1 MSGFDENDWISKR
14 KVYKGKLT
22 LSYFI
27 DGISNGDRKILSEA
41 ITLIESEREQDKQI
55 SSELIENCLAKSGN
69 SIRIGVTGVPGVGK
83 STFIETIGLHFIAKG
98 NKVAVLSIDPSSLT
112 TKGSILGDKTRMEL
126 LSKSNSAFIR
136 PSSAGK
142 QLGGIAK
149 HTKEA
154 MILCEAAGF
163 DVILIETVGVGQSET
178 MIYNLVD
185 FFLLLMLA
193 GAGDELQG
201 IKRGIIE
208 VSDAIVITKSDG
220 DNIRNAKMAVNAYK
234 SALHYFPLKNAN
246 WTPKVLDYS
255 FTNKESVEKVY
266 KLINDYFSNKDFILE
281 KRKQQ
286 EKDWMIEHLKNLIL
300 DEIDR
305 IDKLQF
311 NQIVS
316 DLNDNKTNAFKAAQ
330 KLYNILRNNEK
341 NGF

>member
-1 MSGFDENDWISKR
+1 
-14 KVYKGKLT
+14 
-22 LSYFI
+22 
-27 DGISNGDRKILSEA
+27 
-41 ITLIESEREQDKQI
+41 
-55 SSELIENCLAKSGN
+55 
-69 SIRIGVTGVPGVGK
+69 
-83 STFIETIGLHFIAKG
+83 
-98 NKVAVLSIDPSSLT
+98 
-112 TKGSILGDKTRMEL
+112 
-126 LSKSNSAFIR
+126 
-136 PSSAGK
+136 
-142 QLGGIAK
+142 
-149 HTKEA
+149 

-178 MIYNLVD
+178 MMYNLVD

-220 DNIRNAKMAVNAYK
+220 DNIKNAKMAVNSYK

-266 KLINDYFSNKDFILE
+266 KLIYDYFSKKDFILE
-281 KRKQQ
+281 KRKKQ

-305 IDKLQF
+305 IDPKQF

-316 DLNDNKTNAFKAAQ
+316 DLNENKINAFKAAQ